1 MSIFKIQRWCELMI
15 LREGIIGFH
24 NAKSEQIPIGAKKQ
38 FKHLCFSVSPR
49 IVGIVMEFED

>member
-1 MSIFKIQRWCELMI
+1 MI